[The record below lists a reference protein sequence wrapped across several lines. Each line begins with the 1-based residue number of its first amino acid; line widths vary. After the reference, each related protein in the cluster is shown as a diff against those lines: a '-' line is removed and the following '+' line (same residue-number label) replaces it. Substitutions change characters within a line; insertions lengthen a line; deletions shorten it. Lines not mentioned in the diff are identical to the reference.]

1 MALMERDRQRE
12 CGNRKNRV
20 LLFVL
25 EVERPEGVVSA
36 GAGAGVEV
44 GAEVE
49 ASESPQALALRDLG
63 NVMVGSTGFQQFF
76 LM

>member
-1 MALMERDRQRE
+1 M
-12 CGNRKNRV
+12 
-20 LLFVL
+20 FVL

-36 GAGAGVEV
+36 GARAGVEV